1 MSNQLKAK
9 GGLTNLTPVKVVH
22 IVISL
27 AIMIL
32 FKFVVP
38 ASDPLTPLGVEV
50 IGIFLG
56 MLYGWL
62 IANDSFW
69 PSIFGLI
76 LLGLSDYSTVG
87 GVLKDGFGN
96 STVLLIFFFYAFTN
110 IISSAGITEY
120 VARWIVSR
128 KVVQGRPYL
137 LTLMI
142 FLAMCALVI
151 MVSCA
156 AATMVIF
163 PIIKEVCRLYG
174 VKPGSKWAS
183 FTLVGTICVGCSFYM
198 LLPFKSLPAVVFSSY
213 TQMSGGDSIG
223 MIPYLFI
230 VVVITAA
237 TMAVLLAFM
246 KFVLK
251 CDVSIIANSDRSMEK
266 LPPLTGHQK
275 FVMAY
280 FVVVILLLLFPSFV
294 PKTFIVSAVL
304 NSVGSTGILIGAV
317 GFYILLNLKEGMPA
331 VQLFSKNVGWSI
343 IFILASALTIADAM
357 AAESTGISPWLVQ
370 IITPVVQGK
379 SPLIFTAIMCV
390 IGLVLTNV
398 ANNIATAAMLTP
410 IAYTVG
416 IACGVNPQALAV
428 CVLLATNMGMATPPA
443 SAPAAIVHGDKEWIP
458 GNDAFKYGLFC
469 AVITLILILAVV
481 FPIASVMY

>member
-32 FKFVVP
+32 FKFIVP

-151 MVSCA
+151 MISCA

-174 VKPGSKWAS
+174 VKPGNKWAS

-223 MIPYLFI
+223 MIPYL
-230 VVVITAA
+230 
-237 TMAVLLAFM
+237 L
-246 KFVLK
+246 
-251 CDVSIIANSDRSMEK
+251 S
-266 LPPLTGHQK
+266 
-275 FVMAY
+275 
-280 FVVVILLLLFPSFV
+280 
-294 PKTFIVSAVL
+294 
-304 NSVGSTGILIGAV
+304 LIH
-317 GFYILLNLKEGMPA
+317 I
-331 VQLFSKNVGWSI
+331 
-343 IFILASALTIADAM
+343 
-357 AAESTGISPWLVQ
+357 
-370 IITPVVQGK
+370 
-379 SPLIFTAIMCV
+379 
-390 IGLVLTNV
+390 
-398 ANNIATAAMLTP
+398 
-410 IAYTVG
+410 
-416 IACGVNPQALAV
+416 
-428 CVLLATNMGMATPPA
+428 
-443 SAPAAIVHGDKEWIP
+443 
-458 GNDAFKYGLFC
+458 
-469 AVITLILILAVV
+469 
-481 FPIASVMY
+481 